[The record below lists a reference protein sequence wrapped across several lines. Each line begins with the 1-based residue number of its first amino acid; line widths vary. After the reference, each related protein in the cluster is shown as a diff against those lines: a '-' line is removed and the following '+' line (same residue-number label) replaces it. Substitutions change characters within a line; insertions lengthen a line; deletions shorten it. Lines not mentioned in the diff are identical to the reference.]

1 MKYTCEQFRYRPIK
15 YGRTINGAVIDS
27 LGAAATA
34 FAQRRANG
42 YGRNRGTWIKPDYP
56 DLVFGNGV
64 IYGLVIFAP
73 DGATEY
79 IGYLEV
85 KLESDD
91 TNEQHD
97 PLRLQALSADRPWIN
112 GSQSANQ

>member
-1 MKYTCEQFRYRPIK
+1 MKYTCEQFGFRPIRH
-15 YGRTINGAVIDS
+15 GRTINGAVIDS
-27 LGAAATA
+27 LGAAAKA

-42 YGRNRGTWIKPDYP
+42 YGKNRQAMIKPDYP
-56 DLVFGNGV
+56 DRVFENGAV
-64 IYGLVIFAP
+64 YGLIIVAP
-73 DGATEY
+73 SGASEY

-85 KLESDD
+85 KEESDD

-97 PLRLQALSADRPWIN
+97 PLRLQALFADRPWIN